1 MLDFL
6 DRGSS
11 SKPMTR
17 LSSPLSSSPAG
28 GIAGRVIDATGRPV
42 SKALVGVQLT
52 EYRTRI
58 LGGWGETQ
66 TDDQG
71 RFAITGLEPG
81 VYNLLFEEA
90 QGRPKATARAVEG
103 LRVQAG
109 HNTAA
114 LMKVIEGR
122 RLSGIVIDQAT
133 DQPVVGI
140 QVGCDGRTTPI
151 RSRRRF
157 TQDRCDRPLH
167 LSGPT
172 RRTARLPDGRHLL
185 QQVEQGTVDVPEEGE
200 IAPVRLIRMSQ
211 SASSQSSQYTRKAAI
226 RTSEPTKGEAKSKQ
240 KAQRGREQ
248 GSQGDPLI
256 GTLTGRV
263 RGPQGEP
270 LAGVHVSV
278 SPCMQTPNALKPEQF
293 DSAITDRAAVSLFQG
308 LERLFQFNFFR
319 HGFLVEIESVAADK
333 DKVEY
338 TFQLKPDSSSKFRPV
353 PKEDDPVPAERLKC
367 FDLYRSVS
375 LRQRALGRRP
385 RLHEQRPES
394 PDSRRPPDARSL
406 LPNRRYDGTCPRPG
420 AN

>member
-1 MLDFL
+1 MQVRHARFL
-6 DRGSS
+6 GPGKLIEADD
-11 SKPMTR
+11 KAVEPFV
-17 LSSPLSSSPAG
+17 LEPAG

-42 SKALVGVQLT
+42 PKALVGAQLT

-140 QVGCDGRTTPI
+140 QVGCYGPARP
-151 RSRRRF
+151 RSGAAVDSRKTDATGRF
-157 TQDRCDRPLH
+157 TFQVPPGEQHVYLMEGNSSSR
-167 LSGPT
+167 LS
-172 RRTARLPDGRHLL
+172 R
-185 QQVEQGTVDVPEEGE
+185 GTVNVPEEGE

-226 RTSEPTKGEAKSKQ
+226 RTSEPTKGEAKPKQ
-240 KAQRGREQ
+240 KRNVVENKEVKAAAIR
-248 GSQGDPLI
+248 
-256 GTLTGRV
+256 TLTGRV

-270 LAGVHVSV
+270 LAGVHVPFLPACRPRMPSL
-278 SPCMQTPNALKPEQF
+278 SSSTAR
-293 DSAITDRAAVSLFQG
+293 STDREGVFIFQG
-308 LERLFQFNFFR
+308 LPRRPLQFNFFR
-319 HGFLVEIESVAADK
+319 SGLPESDRKRCGRQGQGQVHISTQARPQFQVSTAAARK
-333 DKVEY
+333 
-338 TFQLKPDSSSKFRPV
+338 
-353 PKEDDPVPAERLKC
+353 DDPVPAERLN
-367 FDLYRSVS
+367 
-375 LRQRALGRRP
+375 A
-385 RLHEQRPES
+385 
-394 PDSRRPPDARSL
+394 
-406 LPNRRYDGTCPRPG
+406 
-420 AN
+420 